1 MIDGRKMYCK
11 MPVKLLLILMI
22 AAMLLVLQAAA
33 GYAEEKGGSQG
44 EEKIFKDVSLT
55 DANAPYIKFL
65 FKKGLMS
72 GYPDG
77 SFGPGRPLTRAEAVI
92 VLAKGAGIKPVTPA
106 AATFKDAGPGH
117 WAYGYIEAAV
127 KAGIL
132 SGYPD
137 GTFCPDAQLSRA
149 ETMALLI
156 KWSKQDTS
164 DVSLTIKDVTKTN
177 WAYKAVCTAVDAN
190 FIALAADGNFNPD
203 QAITRRDFARGTAMT
218 MALSPG
224 YNAVSLKGELV
235 VKKGSLKVKTAAGEQ
250 TVTDRLTLQEGMQ
263 INTLP
268 RCDAEIVFED
278 GSGIKIMENTE
289 IILRK
294 LGGVQTIRKD
304 GMPITAID
312 NVDIKL
318 NSGKI
323 FGALAS
329 KYDSQQNK
337 DNKEDKS
344 KLIAS
349 TELTP
354 ELYKSLLAL
363 EQPKSSQQQL
373 PWYKV
378 ASTKKVKVTVDMPWG
393 VAAVRGTFWSNEV
406 GLKELITSVLNG
418 EMTLTT
424 TGGQTVTISGGQ
436 MTTVD
441 SAGGPPTP
449 PAPMPPEVAQ
459 AWQALQ
465 DWVTQRAN
473 EIQNNQLA
481 DFEAP
486 PGDLNNEQAP
496 ATEQLQTLVQTLTT
510 AIDNA
515 ISNAN
520 TNTNTNT
527 NTNPSSGGSGGSDN
541 DDNATIADGWELT
554 GLWRVVNNN
563 SGIYNKAVN
572 KYVAL
577 PPGDNTGGM
586 LPNSPSGAGSF
597 WYGKISDANEY
608 AVGNYLNEQKTDDGD
623 SSGGTSLSGHKG
635 RLISPV
641 FSVPTTES
649 GMIPVVKFNS
659 WWEIESIDP
668 AHFDRMSVYVNVDG
682 EESLLGSLNPLT
694 APYGQPSLPY
704 TSAGFN
710 MPASWKT
717 YTFDL
722 TGYEGKNI
730 RLCFEFDTVDEE
742 FNAFRG
748 WLISQV
754 EVVETDQIEI
764 QAPMVCLDSEDKQ
777 TIRVSEASSGALI
790 KVYYKDSDNSYV
802 PEIDSKTEEQLA
814 STTDD
819 YGNAYIGGLLT
830 GIYAVTQ
837 TVNNVESDYSGDVI
851 VPSVVSKVYGNE
863 SIIDISYDTIKI
875 AQGTTLSQLKN
886 AIIIDDDIDGDN
898 DGSFKLFSDSSKSTE
913 IMDDNTEVA
922 GQMLLTTIA
931 GNPLIT
937 FDYGIYIPSNS
948 TVVST
953 VYGYEDVINWINDTD
968 KVISVNYDVDLTV
981 GDLKQAI
988 EVDGGKGSF
997 IIYTDQSMTT
1007 EAQDND
1013 KLLDPLS
1020 GYRVLYLKAIA
1031 ENPYKEDYYT
1041 IEMLG

>member
-1 MIDGRKMYCK
+1 MIDGRKMNCK
-11 MPVKLLLILMI
+11 MPVKLLFIFMV
-22 AAMLLVLQAAA
+22 AAMLLVLQATA
-33 GYAEEKGGSQG
+33 GYAAENGGLQG

-65 FKKGLMS
+65 FEKGLMT

-92 VLAKGAGIKPVTPA
+92 VLAKGAGIKPVTSA
-106 AATFKDAGPGH
+106 VATFRDTGPGH

-137 GTFCPDAQLSRA
+137 GTFRPDAQLSRA

-156 KWSKQDTS
+156 KWSKQDTP
-164 DVSLTIKDVTKTN
+164 DVSLTIKDVAITN

-190 FIALAADGNFNPD
+190 FIALPADGNFNPD
-203 QAITRRDFARGTAMT
+203 QAITRRDFARGTTMT
-218 MALSPG
+218 MALSPA

-263 INTLP
+263 INTSP
-268 RCDAEIVFED
+268 GCDAEIVFDD

-294 LGGVQTIRKD
+294 MGGLQTIRKD

-329 KYDSQQNK
+329 KYDSQQNKENK

-459 AWQALQ
+459 VWQALQ
-465 DWVTQRAN
+465 DWVTQRAE
-473 EIQNNQLA
+473 EIQNNQLT

-496 ATEQLQTLVQTLTT
+496 ATEQLQTLVQTLSD

-515 ISNAN
+515 ISNTNTSISTNTSSGNGSGSNTTVTITSGTIQAMLMSKSGSYLDQKTIN
-520 TNTNTNT
+520 FYLGTSYSDEGTFIGSGVTGADGIATCVLTNITMNYTPGQKYYVIAKFAGDGTYDASKSSVLPYSNTDLMLTINPSTMVSPGDTVTAEVVLTNNGNALPGQNVKLYDGYPPNGYLIATIQTNTNGLATYDLTSYIANKGESFNIYAEFEGSNSGTYYTPAGDSCYISVSDSSSSIYLNDVSIAAASIVNLSGHLTNT
-527 NTNPSSGGSGGSDN
+527 GGNPISAEFYLIPEGGSD
-541 DDNATIADGWELT
+541 ILF
-554 GLWRVVNNN
+554 
-563 SGIYNKAVN
+563 
-572 KYVAL
+572 
-577 PPGDNTGGM
+577 
-586 LPNSPSGAGSF
+586 GSDF
-597 WYGKISDANEY
+597 A
-608 AVGNYLNEQKTDDGD
+608 D
-623 SSGGTSLSGHKG
+623 SSGDIDLTYDIFQLVGIGHHRWKVTVQDAVYGYGDLTAEAALNIGVPKDSYVNALFGMGQVSLNTSLLECDYTPIEGQVTFYIDLNNDNSIDE
-635 RLISPV
+635 L
-641 FSVPTTES
+641 TES
-649 GMIPVVKFNS
+649 
-659 WWEIESIDP
+659 
-668 AHFDRMSVYVNVDG
+668 
-682 EESLLGSLNPLT
+682 
-694 APYGQPSLPY
+694 
-704 TSAGFN
+704 
-710 MPASWKT
+710 
-717 YTFDL
+717 
-722 TGYEGKNI
+722 
-730 RLCFEFDTVDEE
+730 
-742 FNAFRG
+742 
-748 WLISQV
+748 
-754 EVVETDQIEI
+754 VET
-764 QAPMVCLDSEDKQ
+764 V
-777 TIRVSEASSGALI
+777 G
-790 KVYYKDSDNSYV
+790 
-802 PEIDSKTEEQLA
+802 
-814 STTDD
+814 TD
-819 YGNAYIGGLLT
+819 YNGFAT
-830 GIYAVTQ
+830 C
-837 TVNNVESDYSGDVI
+837 
-851 VPSVVSKVYGNE
+851 P
-863 SIIDISYDTIKI
+863 
-875 AQGTTLSQLKN
+875 
-886 AIIIDDDIDGDN
+886 
-898 DGSFKLFSDSSKSTE
+898 
-913 IMDDNTEVA
+913 
-922 GQMLLTTIA
+922 
-931 GNPLIT
+931 
-937 FDYGIYIPSNS
+937 IPSN
-948 TVVST
+948 
-953 VYGYEDVINWINDTD
+953 I
-968 KVISVNYDVDLTV
+968 
-981 GDLKQAI
+981 
-988 EVDGGKGSF
+988 
-997 IIYTDQSMTT
+997 
-1007 EAQDND
+1007 
-1013 KLLDPLS
+1013 LDPLDKS
-1020 GYRVLYLKAIA
+1020 KYYLVKAVYAGSAQNTSWEATGNVNFSNTSLLIL
-1031 ENPYKEDYYT
+1031 
-1041 IEMLG
+1041 LGPS